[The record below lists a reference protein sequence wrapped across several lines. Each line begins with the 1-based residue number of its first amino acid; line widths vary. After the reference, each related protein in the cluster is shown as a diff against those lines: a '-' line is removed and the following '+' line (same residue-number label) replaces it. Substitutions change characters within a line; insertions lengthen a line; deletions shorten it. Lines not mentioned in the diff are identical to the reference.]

1 MMNLQDTLKETSD
14 VHSLNSD
21 YTRVFILCAGSSQRW
36 NNYLGI
42 PKQLASIGGE
52 SLLWRT
58 VRILHAS
65 NLHNVYIVTNN
76 CLLTS
81 ELCYEYAPQLY
92 RYTCETLLSTDG
104 LWGVKNLILL
114 GDVYYSCKTM
124 HSIVTSKKDICFF
137 GRAHGSAYTKC
148 KHGELFAVSF
158 MQSQRDTIINSAR
171 ATIDLAQSN
180 LATGN
185 LWNLYD
191 VIMGFPIMS
200 QRVNRKLFHR
210 INDITDDVDTPSD
223 YYNLDKVVKQINS
236 HNALTVI
243 IAYVTILYRKI
254 IIRCHIIN
262 KELFS
267 LFLRKD

>member
-1 MMNLQDTLKETSD
+1 MMNLQGVFKETND

-21 YTRVFILCAGSSQRW
+21 HTRVFILCAGSSQRW

-58 VRILHAS
+58 VRILHAF
-65 NLHNVYIVTNN
+65 NLHNIYVVTNN
-76 CLLTS
+76 RLLTS
-81 ELCYEYAPQLY
+81 ELCYVFTPHLY

-124 HSIVTSKKDICFF
+124 YSIVTSKKDICFF
-137 GRAHGSAYTKC
+137 GRPHGSAYTKC

-158 MQSQRDTIINSAR
+158 AQSQRDTIINSAR
-171 ATIDLAQSN
+171 ATINLAQSN

-200 QRVNRKLFHR
+200 QRVDRILFHK
-210 INDITDDVDTPSD
+210 IDDITDDVDTPSD
-223 YYNLDKVVKQINS
+223 YHNLDKTVNRINS
-236 HNALTVI
+236 QNAITVI
-243 IAYVTILYRKI
+243 IAYVAILYRRI
-254 IIRCHIIN
+254 IVRCRVIN
-262 KELFS
+262 KELYS
-267 LFLRKD
+267 LFLRKY